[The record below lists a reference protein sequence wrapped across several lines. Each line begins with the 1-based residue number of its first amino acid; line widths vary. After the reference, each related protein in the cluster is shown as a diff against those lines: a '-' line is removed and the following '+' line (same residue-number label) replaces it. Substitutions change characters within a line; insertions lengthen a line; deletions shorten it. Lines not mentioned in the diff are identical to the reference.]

1 MRAIM
6 PSKLIE
12 MSQASDPVKA
22 VWDAIGTAV
31 DGVKV
36 FNNQLLVATY
46 IAPEMSAGGII
57 LGGDRSRMENLYQGC
72 LGVVLKLGK
81 TAFMSDDTHDW
92 LEQSAKVGDWVM
104 FRFSA
109 GWEQH
114 LNGVS
119 VRFVDD
125 VDIKAV
131 IDDPALVTSRAIK
144 AAGA

>member
-46 IAPEMSAGGII
+46 IPPEKSAGGII

-72 LGVVLKLGK
+72 LGLVLKLGK

-104 FRFSA
+104 FRSYA
-109 GWEQH
+109 GTRFKI
-114 LNGVS
+114 NG
-119 VRFVDD
+119 REFRLINDD
-125 VDIKAV
+125 SIDATVKDPRHIK
-131 IDDPALVTSRAIK
+131 RA
-144 AAGA
+144 